1 MNCKKCGKEI
11 LDGGDEIC
19 EECKQKIISDLK
31 DDEQKEIDSNV
42 SEKKEKKGNKINEFK
57 ESFNVLINK
66 IREKITNS
74 AIYQKI
80 CKIDKKIKKCICGC
94 LILIV
99 VFLIIILL
107 PKYNKIG
114 NSVGNIRNYGY
125 VASEG
130 KWIYYLSPNEDRTQ
144 IGVYRTDKKGKNKK
158 NIFMT
163 DMDIVSINAY
173 KGYLYFIGISSL
185 AEEGSGLEDD
195 DVDNKIYRIK
205 ADGSSEMEI
214 LNNNEFNNECFDIYV
229 IKGYIYYIGT
239 DRNIYKMKL
248 NGTDRELVSDN
259 GTGYIGITDKY
270 IVYNDY
276 IQDDENAE
284 EDKNTASSNESTS
297 TSTIETYIMN
307 INGENKRVLIKGQ
320 RLSTVNI
327 KGDYVYYT
335 KEQTDSETGNKK
347 IPIYRTKIDSNEEEL
362 LADTTAYNLNL
373 YGNNLYYFNYD
384 DSSEES
390 SKVCIYKVS
399 INGKKNKPIQLKILE
414 RYSTFLNIANDR
426 IIYMDQND
434 SNGYIK
440 CINLDG
446 NKEIKFYEIEYEDK
460 VEESKVEE

>member
-1 MNCKKCGKEI
+1 
-11 LDGGDEIC
+11 
-19 EECKQKIISDLK
+19 
-31 DDEQKEIDSNV
+31 
-42 SEKKEKKGNKINEFK
+42 
-57 ESFNVLINK
+57 
-66 IREKITNS
+66 
-74 AIYQKI
+74 
-80 CKIDKKIKKCICGC
+80 
-94 LILIV
+94 
-99 VFLIIILL
+99 
-107 PKYNKIG
+107 
-114 NSVGNIRNYGY
+114 
-125 VASEG
+125 
-130 KWIYYLSPNEDRTQ
+130 
-144 IGVYRTDKKGKNKK
+144 
-158 NIFMT
+158 
-163 DMDIVSINAY
+163 
-173 KGYLYFIGISSL
+173 
-185 AEEGSGLEDD
+185 
-195 DVDNKIYRIK
+195 
-205 ADGSSEMEI
+205 
-214 LNNNEFNNECFDIYV
+214 
-229 IKGYIYYIGT
+229 
-239 DRNIYKMKL
+239 MKL

-259 GTGYIGITDKY
+259 GTGYIDITDKY

-284 EDKNTASSNESTS
+284 EGKNTASSNESTS
-297 TSTIETYIMN
+297 ASTIETYIMN